1 MKKMLDCASGLEHE
15 ALIGSVARALRNLL
29 EKQSLKNQTFDTKPD
44 EAGD

>member
-1 MKKMLDCASGLEHE
+1 MLDCASGLEHE

-29 EKQSLKNQTFDTKPD
+29 EKQSQNGLTCDTKPD